1 MNYRKRHIEAR
12 IARLAE
18 TFPILLVSGARQAG
32 KSTLL
37 TTLFPQAEHVV
48 FDPVIDVGGA
58 LRDPEL
64 FLDQHR
70 TPLILD
76 EVQYAPELLGVIKRW
91 SDRDPA
97 PGRYL
102 LTGSQNLMVLKSVS
116 ESMAGR
122 VVVLEL
128 PFLSLVERCAMAGA
142 STSSWIDDL
151 FSAEPFE
158 RLRARGRLESRAL
171 EPTLFARVWRGGF
184 PRVLDLAEDVLPDVF
199 ASYLRT
205 YVERDIRQVAAVED
219 QQMFS
224 RFVALC
230 AALTAQEINHSQL
243 GRELGISY
251 QTARRWLSALVS
263 TYQWVEVPPWH
274 GNTVKRVSMRP
285 KGYFADTGLAA
296 WLQRISSPAALGEH
310 PLQGALFETHVVLD
324 TLKQVQQL
332 SPPPR
337 AWHWRSHG
345 GAEVDLLLE
354 RDGIFVPIQVKCGSR
369 ATRGDARGILA
380 FRDAYPGLRHG
391 PGVVAAAVER
401 CELLGDNLIAL
412 PYDLA

>member
-1 MNYRKRHIEAR
+1 MNYRQRHIEAR
-12 IARLAE
+12 ITKLADS
-18 TFPILLVSGARQAG
+18 FPILLVSGARQAG

-37 TTLFPQAEHVV
+37 TALFPEADCVV

-58 LRDPEL
+58 RRDPEF
-64 FLDQHR
+64 FLAQHR

-128 PFLSLVERCAMAGA
+128 PFLSLSERCAMAG
-142 STSSWIDDL
+142 SPEPSWIDDL
-151 FSAEPFE
+151 FSSEPFQ
-158 RLRARGRLESRAL
+158 RLHARSRLEPRAL

-184 PRVLDLAEDVLPDVF
+184 PRLLDLPDDVLPDAF

-205 YVERDIRQVAAVED
+205 YVERDIRQVAAVDD
-219 QQMFS
+219 QQLFS

-230 AALTAQEINHSQL
+230 AALTAHEINHSQL
-243 GRELGISY
+243 GRELGVSH
-251 QTARRWLSALVS
+251 QTAQRWLSALVS

-274 GNTVKRVSMRP
+274 GNTVKRVSMRS
-285 KGYFADTGLAA
+285 KGYFADTGFAA
-296 WLQRISSPAALGEH
+296 WLNRISSPIALGGH

-324 TLKQVQQL
+324 TLKQLQRV
-332 SPPPR
+332 SAPPR
-337 AWHWRSHG
+337 AWHWRSHS

-354 RDGIFVPIQVKCGSR
+354 RDGMVVPIEIKSSARV
-369 ATRGDARGILA
+369 TRGDARGILA
-380 FRDAYPGLRHG
+380 FRDTYPGVRHG
-391 PGVVAAAVER
+391 PGVILAAVEHA
-401 CELLGDNLIAL
+401 EPVGDNVIAL